1 MARQY
6 FVVVNDNGEEI
17 SREEC
22 VEKKGFFD
30 TLKEKASEFSE
41 KHPKAVKALKI
52 GGGIAAIGGA
62 VAVGMSLAN
71 AGDDSDEYWIDSDD
85 DTTPLLETT
94 DTESETTTDAV
105 ASEVTTEN

>member
-6 FVVVNDNGEEI
+6 FVVVNEDGEEI

-30 TLKEKASEFSE
+30 TLKEKASGFSE
-41 KHPKAVKALKI
+41 KHPKIVKGLKI

-62 VAVGMSLAN
+62 VAVGMAIAD
-71 AGDDSDEYWIDSDD
+71 AGDDSDEYWIDSD